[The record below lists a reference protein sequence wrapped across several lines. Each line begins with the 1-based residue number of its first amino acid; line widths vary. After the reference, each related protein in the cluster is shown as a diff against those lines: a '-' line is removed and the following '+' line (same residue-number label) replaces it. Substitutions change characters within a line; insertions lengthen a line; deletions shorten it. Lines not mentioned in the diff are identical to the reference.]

1 MIVDNFD
8 LFLLDADGV
17 IYIGNQPCPGAVDAI
32 HELQKQ
38 GKGVRVL
45 TNDSRLSRLEMQERL
60 KMMDIHLNREDIIT
74 VSWAT
79 ACYLV
84 QQGIQNVQV
93 VGTDAL
99 KREITEAGCRIVNHL
114 SAEAVVV
121 GFNENLTLFD
131 IQEAIRSVSQGAY
144 LIATNYDVSYP
155 TPSGRQIASG
165 SLVRMIEAVS
175 GQKPIIVGK
184 PSLFIFQMARNG
196 FPENTRMVMIGDS
209 PDIDILGAHQA
220 NIPGILVSSH
230 PVHYPTPRDYRIP
243 DAVIENL
250 SSLFEQSF
258 RLKFWQ
264 KPDFPWPSTIKVAVA
279 ALVIDPNRQV
289 LLIKRK
295 DNGYWALP
303 TGKMEPGE
311 TLKEAVM
318 REVYE
323 ETSLRIKVKH
333 LVGIYSHPSHQVLSY
348 NSGESIQFVTSC
360 FLCELVDGHLVN
372 DQSEI
377 LESGFFQVSSFP
389 QPMVSAHQKWIQNAL
404 ENHDRTVYD

>member
-1 MIVDNFD
+1 MIAEKFD

-17 IYIGNQPCPGAVDAI
+17 IYVGDRPCIGAVEAI
-32 HELQKQ
+32 HELQKR

-60 KMMDIHLNREDIIT
+60 KMMDIHLSMEDIIT
-74 VSWAT
+74 VSWA
-79 ACYLV
+79 AARYLI
-84 QQGIQNVQV
+84 QRGIQKVQV

-99 KREITEAGCRIVNHL
+99 KREIAEAGCHIINHH

-131 IQEAIRSVSQGAY
+131 IQEAIRSVSKGAH

-155 TPSGRQIASG
+155 TPSGRQMASG

-175 GQKPIIVGK
+175 RRKPIIVGK
-184 PSLFIFQMARNG
+184 PSLYIFQMARNG
-196 FPENTRMVMIGDS
+196 FPENTRTVMIGDS

-220 NIPGILVSSH
+220 DIPGILVSSH
-230 PVHYPTPRDYRIP
+230 SVHYPTPRDYRIP
-243 DAVIENL
+243 DAVIDNL
-250 SSLFEQSF
+250 SNLFEQSF
-258 RLKFWQ
+258 QLKYWQ

-279 ALVIDPNRQV
+279 ALLFDPNRHV

-311 TLKEAVM
+311 TLEEAVI

-323 ETSLRIKVKH
+323 EIRLRVKAKH
-333 LVGIYSHPSHQVLSY
+333 LVGVYSHPSHQVLSC
-348 NSGESIQFVTSC
+348 NSGEFIQFVTSC

-372 DQSEI
+372 NQSEI
-377 LESGFFQVSSFP
+377 LESGFFHVSSFP
-389 QPMVSAHQKWIQNAL
+389 QPMVSAHQQWIQHAL
-404 ENHDRTVYD
+404 ENHDRTVYE